1 MDNLAKML
9 ALVATKFKNK
19 QDRQGK
25 PYFLHCIHVMQTCG
39 LEDEN
44 SLCCIVKDENEYIDE
59 WVNHHKIIGFDLYN
73 I

>member
-44 SLCCIVKDENEYIDE
+44 EYIDE